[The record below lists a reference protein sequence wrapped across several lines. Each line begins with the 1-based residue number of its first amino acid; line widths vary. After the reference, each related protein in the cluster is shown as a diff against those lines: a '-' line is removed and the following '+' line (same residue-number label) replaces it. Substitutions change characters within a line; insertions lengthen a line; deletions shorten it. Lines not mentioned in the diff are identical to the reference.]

1 MMMKEIELLSM
12 LEELRWDEE
21 KFSPQFEKFTEDFY
35 SNRDLIR
42 LVLITNGRC
51 LKYLSKQFSSD
62 PELVLTAGLNGFEY
76 ASEDLKRNRS
86 FLLRMVDK
94 EGPYVLRYAHKS
106 VLLDEDFLKGFKQ
119 ADLSVLIEFGPDELK
134 ANRDFVKE
142 VITNN
147 GYTICHVSDE
157 FKNDFEIALL
167 AVSNNEH
174 AYEFISDDL
183 KANKEIFLAGPGGAH
198 LAYAPDVICSDLEC
212 LRHAVS
218 RFGGALAFVKDKN
231 LITPDLVLLA
241 AYSRSNLE
249 DAYRAIPPN
258 LRANRNLAIQLV
270 ANDAAAFDYID
281 VSLKED
287 TYLKLLRKAYL
298 V

>member
-1 MMMKEIELLSM
+1 MMGEFELLSL
-12 LEELRWDEE
+12 LEELRWDEDN
-21 KFSPQFEKFTEDFY
+21 FSPKVGKFTEEFY
-35 SNRDLIR
+35 NDRDLIR
-42 LVLITNGRC
+42 LVLMTNGGC

-76 ASEDLKRNRS
+76 ASEDLKSNRS
-86 FLLRMVDK
+86 FLLLMVDK

-106 VLLDEDFLKGFKQ
+106 LLLDEDFLKGFKP

-147 GYTICHVSDE
+147 GYEICHVSDE

-198 LAYAPDVICSDLEC
+198 LAYAPEVICSDLEC
-212 LRHAVS
+212 LKHAVS
-218 RFGGALAFVKDKN
+218 RFGGALAFVKDET

-249 DAYRAIPPN
+249 DAYRSIPSN
-258 LRANRNLAIQLV
+258 LRADRNLAIQLE
-270 ANDAAAFDYID
+270 ANDAAAFDYMD

-287 TYLKLLRKAYL
+287 AYLKLLRKVYL
-298 V
+298 L

>member
-1 MMMKEIELLSM
+1 MMGEFELLSL
-12 LEELRWDEE
+12 LEELRWDEDN
-21 KFSPQFEKFTEDFY
+21 FSPKVGKFTEEFY
-35 SNRDLIR
+35 NDRDLIR
-42 LVLITNGRC
+42 LVLMTNGGC

-76 ASEDLKRNRS
+76 ASEDLKSNRS
-86 FLLRMVDK
+86 FLLLMVDK

-106 VLLDEDFLKGFKQ
+106 VLLDEDFLKGFKP

-134 ANRDFVKE
+134 ANRDFVRE
-142 VITNN
+142 VIASN
-147 GYTICHVSDE
+147 GYDIRHLSDE
-157 FKNDFEIALL
+157 FKNDFAIALL

-174 AYEFISDDL
+174 AYEFISDEM
-183 KANKEIFLAGPGGAH
+183 KAKKEIFLAGPGGAH
-198 LAYAPDVICSDLEC
+198 LEYAPEVICCDSEC

-218 RFGGALAFVKDKN
+218 RFGGALAFVKDET

-249 DAYRAIPPN
+249 DAYRSIPSN
-258 LRANRNLAIQLV
+258 LRADRNLAIQLE
-270 ANDAAAFDYID
+270 ANDAAAFDYMD

-287 TYLKLLRKAYL
+287 AYLKLLRKVYL
-298 V
+298 L